1 MYIMLGL
8 LIGLL
13 IGFLAPIAIPAEYSK
28 YVAVALLA
36 ALDSVFGGLNAKL
49 AGKFKL
55 DILLSGFFGNAI
67 LAVIIT
73 YLGQSLDI
81 DLYLA
86 AIVAF
91 GTRLFQNFAEIRR
104 QLLTSHHKTG
114 KIENIG
120 SNTSAHT

>member
-1 MYIMLGL
+1 MYIVLGL
-8 LIGLL
+8 LVGIA
-13 IGFLAPIAIPAEYSK
+13 IGFIAPFSIPVEYSR

-36 ALDSVFGGLNAKL
+36 AFDSVLGGLNAKL

-55 DILLSGFFGNAI
+55 DILLSGFFGNAV

-73 YLGQSLDI
+73 YIGQSLDI

-86 AIVAF
+86 AIVIF

-104 QLLTSHHKTG
+104 QLLTSYRKTS
-114 KIENIG
+114 KIEDIE
-120 SNTSAHT
+120 SDTIKP

>member
-1 MYIMLGL
+1 MFVVLGL
-8 LIGLL
+8 LIGVIL
-13 IGFLAPIAIPAEYSK
+13 GFLTPYSIPAEYSR

-36 ALDSVFGGLNAKL
+36 ALDSVLGGLNARL

-55 DILLSGFFGNAI
+55 DILLSGFFGNAV

-73 YLGQSLDI
+73 YIGQSLDI

-86 AIVAF
+86 AIVIF

-104 QLLTSHHKTG
+104 QLLTSYWKTS
-114 KIENIG
+114 KMKDIESDTIE
-120 SNTSAHT
+120 H